1 MLIKNEYKPS
11 MLPKAAK
18 AKKPIT
24 SDGRISLVLWLIAAA
39 FVGLLAR
46 GIYLQTTQH
55 EFLKN
60 QGDQRFVRTLA
71 LPASRGMITD
81 RNGATLAL
89 SAPTESL
96 YAMPSGMEEMPTA
109 EQMAKLAAQQ

>member
-39 FVGLLAR
+39 FVGLLVF
-46 GIYLQTTQH
+46 INFKCLVSKVNTYYFIL
-55 EFLKN
+55 
-60 QGDQRFVRTLA
+60 
-71 LPASRGMITD
+71 
-81 RNGATLAL
+81 
-89 SAPTESL
+89 
-96 YAMPSGMEEMPTA
+96 
-109 EQMAKLAAQQ
+109 